1 MLHRILVFFFLFASF
16 YVALAEEQ
24 QTYSPPALIDSLI
37 TSFEKADHV
46 QKYKLAETIIPACLK
61 GDEVVSVLPVHN
73 KMSDDEINLMVF
85 FAADRFYY
93 NVSDFKKCID
103 YIERTLQLTARE
115 DNLTDDQRDIRAT
128 ALADKAYILFKLS
141 QMEEAT
147 EAATE
152 AVKYAKQHNNLL
164 QLSRAYLYHSIVNYG
179 LRRPDEAIEFVEL
192 AIATNNKLG
201 LNNNTH
207 NTYGIACEIYS
218 FAQQMDKAIEYGEKA
233 VETAEKVGSF
243 PGAVN
248 HLSQLSYAYNR
259 QGDYQKGLEMAQQA
273 IDMVN
278 EKLPEDRNLLAIS
291 MVYKAHNL
299 LDLKR
304 YPEAAD
310 VLREA
315 IAIDEEL
322 GNTRAVI
329 YDHKALCEA
338 LSHFDEHGE
347 LIALRRYSRMADSLH
362 MADLNEAL
370 GKANAELRN
379 DELKEDNEEKDRYQH
394 RMLLLSVIIGAVLLS
409 AIGFL
414 IYAMRLKSKSNKTLL
429 ELQHARESFFTNI
442 THELRTPLTLI
453 LGLVDKI
460 KQNQSPAPTRQT
472 LKTDAESIEII
483 QREGNQLLN
492 LINQLL
498 DISKVKA
505 GMADPQWTHA
515 DIVTY
520 INMMVETYQQLA
532 NQKGIEILYAPNEK
546 ELMMDFV
553 PDYAQKV
560 IGNLIANAIKFT
572 PDYGHVYLT
581 TETDNEYLHLTIADT
596 GPGIPSQY
604 KKHVFDPFFQGN
616 TEGADTGTGI
626 GLSLVKQ
633 IVDAVKG
640 TIELKSAEG
649 KGTVFM
655 LRLPLTNPLTAQSG
669 KMLRS
674 TVADEKDAH
683 SKDSSDNDI
692 QRILIVEDNRDVA
705 YYIGS
710 SLQGNYEIDY
720 ANNGRVGLDK
730 AEHLVPHLIITDLMM
745 PEMDGIE
752 LCKRIRQSEI
762 TSHIP
767 IIVITAKATE
777 KERVVGIEAGA
788 DAYLFKPFNADELN
802 ARVRNLLEQR
812 RTIREKILRSISDNA
827 SPDKDDLLNS
837 NELSDA
843 DRKFL
848 GRITDLVFSMMKNGA
863 VDIDSLA
870 SHLFMTPS
878 QFRRKFTSV
887 TGQKPAAYILN
898 IRLSNAKRMLDANP
912 ELTISQVAERC
923 GFADA
928 SHFSNAFK
936 RQFGITPS
944 QYIKRVK

>member
-1 MLHRILVFFFLFASF
+1 MLQRILFLAYLLVLFSIAS
-16 YVALAEEQ
+16 AEEQ
-24 QTYSPPALIDSLI
+24 QTYSSPALVDSLI
-37 TSFEKADHV
+37 AEYEKAGHHD
-46 QKYKLAETIIPACLK
+46 KYKLEGKIIPACLK
-61 GDEVVSVLPVHN
+61 GDEVVDSLPLHPDLSE
-73 KMSDDEINLMVF
+73 KELDLLLY

-93 NVSDFKKCID
+93 NVSDFKKSID
-103 YIERTLQLTARE
+103 YIQWVIDHTQQE
-115 DNLTDDQRDIRAT
+115 DKLTDEQQMIRAT

-141 QMEEAT
+141 KMEEAT
-147 EAATE
+147 EAAKE
-152 AVKYAKQHNNLL
+152 AVKYAKQHDNLL
-164 QLSRAYLYHSIVNYG
+164 QLSRAYLYHSIINYG

-192 AIATNNKLG
+192 AIQTNNKLG

-207 NTYGIACEIYS
+207 NAYGIACEIYS
-218 FAQQMDKAIEYGEKA
+218 FAQKMDKAIEYGQKA
-233 VETAEKVGSF
+233 VKAAEEVGSF

-259 QGDYQKGLEMAQQA
+259 QGDFQKGLETAQQA

-315 IAIDEEL
+315 IAIEEEL

-347 LIALRRYSRMADSLH
+347 LIALRRYSRMADSLY

-379 DELKEDNEEKDRYQH
+379 DELKEDNEEKDRYS
-394 RMLLLSVIIGAVLLS
+394 RRMMLLSIIIGAVLLS

-414 IYAMRLKSKSNKTLL
+414 IYAMRLKSRSNKTLMD
-429 ELQHARESFFTNI
+429 LQHARESFFTNI

-460 KQNQSPAPTRQT
+460 KDNQSLSPTKQT
-472 LKTDAESIEII
+472 LKSDAESIEII
-483 QREGNQLLN
+483 QREGNQLLT

-505 GMADPQWTHA
+505 GMADPQWIYA

-520 INMMVETYQQLA
+520 ISMMVETYQQLA
-532 NQKGIEILYAPNEK
+532 NQKGIEIIYAPNEK
-546 ELMMDFV
+546 ELLMDFV
-553 PDYAQKV
+553 PDYIQKV
-560 IGNLIANAIKFT
+560 IGNLLANSIKFT
-572 PDYGHVYLT
+572 PDYGHIYLT
-581 TETDNEYLHLTIADT
+581 TEDEGEQLMLTVADD
-596 GPGIPSQY
+596 GQGIPSQY
-604 KKHVFDPFFQGN
+604 RKHIFDPFYQGN

-640 TIELKSAEG
+640 TIEVKSAEG
-649 KGTVFM
+649 KGTVFI
-655 LRLPLTNPLTAQSG
+655 LRLPLANPQNALSAQEKKSA
-669 KMLRS
+669 
-674 TVADEKDAH
+674 VAEENH
-683 SKDSSDNDI
+683 SLDNDANNSNI

-710 SLQGNYEIDY
+710 SLQGNYEISY
-720 ANNGRVGLDK
+720 ANNGRVGFDK
-730 AEHLVPHLIITDLMM
+730 AEHLVPNLIITDLMM

-752 LCKRIRQSEI
+752 LCKRVRQSEI

-777 KERVVGIEAGA
+777 KDRVVGIEAGA

-812 RTIREKILRSISDNA
+812 RTIREKILRTISENTQ
-827 SPDKDDLLNS
+827 SNKDDLLNS
-837 NELSDA
+837 NDISDT

-848 GRITDLVFSMMKNGA
+848 GRITDLVCSMMKKGA

-870 SHLFMTPS
+870 SHLFMSPS
-878 QFRRKFTSV
+878 QFRRKFTSI

-923 GFADA
+923 GFVDA
-928 SHFSNAFK
+928 AHFSNAFK

-944 QYIKRVK
+944 QYTKRIK